1 MIAFDGAKA
10 TIRTDRLGLR
20 YPRGVALHPDGVH
33 YVVSGSWSDLI
44 TFRRADHEVMRPRCY
59 YETFFE
65 HSHLTV
71 ASPACVDSAG
81 AQDYGPAGPNSLHS
95 KS

>member
-1 MIAFDGAKA
+1 MIAFDGAKV

-33 YVVSGSWSDLI
+33 YVVWGSWSDLF
-44 TFRRADHEVMRPRCY
+44 TFRRADHEVVRPRRH

-65 HSHLTV
+65 HSYLTI
-71 ASPACVDSAG
+71 A
-81 AQDYGPAGPNSLHS
+81 
-95 KS
+95 